1 MNVNE
6 ILRKTSYELG
16 NVDIDQLPQILQKMA
31 NDISQMEKD
40 LK

>member
-6 ILRKTSYELG
+6 TLRKASSELG
-16 NVDIDQLPQILQKMA
+16 TVDIDQLPQILQKMSSE
-31 NDISQMEKD
+31 ITQMEKD